1 MNYQFVCEVCDKEK
15 IISMPIKEYTSENHV
30 CECGGKMVR
39 PISSLVCGYKN
50 DNGFFGKAGQ
60 HD

>member
-1 MNYQFVCEVCDKEK
+1 MNYPFVCETCGKEV

-30 CECGGKMVR
+30 CECSGKMVR

-50 DNGFFGKAGQ
+50 NKDFYGKTSK
-60 HD
+60 